1 MILEI
6 LFLEQKKTKIKK
18 KSVHNNAEKLYNAL
32 LNICFNQYNN
42 IGDKEHMDKKY
53 DPENL
58 LLQDQKFNVSKKDV
72 KSKSQ

>member
-6 LFLEQKKTKIKK
+6 LFLKKKKTKIKR

-32 LNICFNQYNN
+32 LNIYFNQYNN
-42 IGDKEHMDKKY
+42 IGDKEHMDTKY

-58 LLQDQKFNVSKKDV
+58 LLQDQKSNVSKKEV
-72 KSKSQ
+72 KIKSQ

>member
-1 MILEI
+1 
-6 LFLEQKKTKIKK
+6 
-18 KSVHNNAEKLYNAL
+18 
-32 LNICFNQYNN
+32 
-42 IGDKEHMDKKY
+42 MDKKY